1 MALRSRYYVRGR
13 STLEQ
18 LSMARSKHGAKSN
31 AIRTY
36 LAANPDAG
44 PSAVVAALKEQ
55 GVNATIGLV
64 SNVKHRL
71 SKPKKKRGRP
81 SASRRGSTNGHAEI
95 SLDQLLAAKQM
106 VDSLGG
112 VEVARVALDALVAL
126 QQEI

>member
-1 MALRSRYYVRGR
+1 MAVRSPYYVRGR
-13 STLEQ
+13 FTPEQ
-18 LSMARSKHGAKSN
+18 QLMARSKRGAKSE

-44 PSAVVAALKEQ
+44 PTAVVAALKEQ
-55 GVNATIGLV
+55 GVKVTVGLAA
-64 SNVKHRL
+64 NIKHRL
-71 SKPKKKRGRP
+71 SKPKSQRARRSTGK
-81 SASRRGSTNGHAEI
+81 RGSTNGSAEI

-112 VEVARVALDALVAL
+112 VEAARAALDALVAL